1 MERSPKGALERL
13 RRDLRLMEGEL
24 GVDVSAVLKHLHL
37 ALEEF
42 DNHPMRCVRCF
53 GRGTIKCL
61 MCGGTG
67 ELQLAPARGAA
78 GAGPQR
84 GGLRPLHQHVHLHAV
99 RRQDGGGLQ
108 RVLRLRALLSPRGR
122 GGRARGDSHG
132 RSRGSERR
140 RRGRPRTEGGGKV
153 RLCIWGIHMRRQT
166 MSSKSTLGAI
176 VR

>member
-1 MERSPKGALERL
+1 MAVQPGWAVGNAQRRAQQRRGMERSPKGALERL

-67 ELQLAPARGAA
+67 ELQLAPARLAA
-78 GAGPQR
+78 Q
-84 GGLRPLHQHVHLHAV
+84 
-99 RRQDGGGLQ
+99 
-108 RVLRLRALLSPRGR
+108 
-122 GGRARGDSHG
+122 RARGHSAAGYDHRTSTCTCTRCDG
-132 RSRGSERR
+132 KTVEACSECC
-140 RRGRPRTEGGGKV
+140 GYG
-153 RLCIWGIHMRRQT
+153 LC
-166 MSSKSTLGAI
+166 
-176 VR
+176 

>member
-67 ELQLAPARGAA
+67 ELQLAPARLAA
-78 GAGPQR
+78 Q
-84 GGLRPLHQHVHLHAV
+84 
-99 RRQDGGGLQ
+99 
-108 RVLRLRALLSPRGR
+108 
-122 GGRARGDSHG
+122 RARGHSAAGYDRFTSTCTCTRCDG
-132 RSRGSERR
+132 KTVEACSECC
-140 RRGRPRTEGGGKV
+140 GYG
-153 RLCIWGIHMRRQT
+153 LC
-166 MSSKSTLGAI
+166 
-176 VR
+176 